1 VVTIA
6 ALWLPIVLSAVLIFI
21 VSSVIH
27 MMSPWH
33 KNDYP
38 KLTNQDQVMEVLRP
52 LNIPPGDYFIPR
64 PDTRE
69 QMRDPAFLEKVKR
82 GPVMVFT
89 VLPQG
94 GISVGKNL
102 IAWLVYLLVIG
113 ILAAYVAGRALSAG
127 APYLAVFRFAGVT
140 AFIAYTL
147 ALWQMSIWYAR
158 SWKTSF
164 KITVDGLIYGL
175 LTAGVFGWL
184 WPQ

>member
-1 VVTIA
+1 MVTIA

-113 ILAAYVAGRALSAG
+113 ILAAYVAGRALRAG
-127 APYLAVFRFAGVT
+127 APYLSVFRFAGVT